1 MIGALSVVRAADAQ
15 RGAETTM
22 TVRVHGTVFDSI
34 TRTPLAGARV
44 AFVPAGALGTTP
56 LATTTVANGTF
67 DIALA
72 SGRWVAAIEHPRF
85 DSLGVD
91 LPVRRVD
98 VPRAPQFTLALAT
111 PSAGTLMR
119 ALCGPQEHA
128 GDVAMVGM
136 VRPVA
141 SASGIDSAEVLVQW
155 VDLTLT
161 GGAFKRSI
169 ATRAARTNRDGWY
182 VLCDVP
188 AGAEVMAWA
197 ERGSATTGAVVTRIS
212 GAPTR
217 FDLAI
222 DASARDDA
230 TSHDQPRDSGGVRAD
245 DSRRPPLRSGNAR
258 YRIVVRSLSGRPV
271 PNARARTLGHG
282 FVLTDAR
289 GSAVLD
295 SLPGGSQTLE
305 VFAVGYVPERRVVEV
320 GGEGAPP
327 DTIVLA
333 GLESV
338 LDTIRVTVGRG
349 ANGFDARRTGKV
361 GQFITA
367 ADIERENAPSTA
379 LLLRTRDNVRIT
391 YDRRGNAALLTGV
404 AGDRFCQPMLI
415 VDGFPRSLWGVPV
428 ARGIP
433 SVNWVVH
440 PEELGGVEIYN
451 NSAEIPPQFKIWE
464 DPKHR
469 CGAIVFWT
477 RESLGL
483 PKAPPT
489 VKP

>member
-1 MIGALSVVRAADAQ
+1 MA
-15 RGAETTM
+15 
-22 TVRVHGTVFDSI
+22 VRVQGTVFDSL
-34 TRTPLAGARV
+34 THTPLAGARV

-56 LATTTVANGTF
+56 LATTTAANGAF
-67 DIALA
+67 DMSLA
-72 SGRWVAAIEHPRF
+72 SGQWVAAIEHPRF

-91 LPVRRVD
+91 LPARRID
-98 VPRAPQFTLALAT
+98 VPHARQFTLALAT
-111 PSAGTLMR
+111 PSTGTLMR
-119 ALCGPQEHA
+119 AMCGSQERV

-141 SASGIDSAEVLVQW
+141 AASGIDSAEVVVQW

-161 GGAFKRSI
+161 HGAFKRSM
-169 ATRAARTNRDGWY
+169 ATRAARTDRNGWY
-182 VLCDVP
+182 VLCGVP
-188 AGAEVMAWA
+188 AGAEVMVWA
-197 ERGSATTGAVVTRIS
+197 ERGSATTGAVVTRI
-212 GAPTR
+212 GRAPAR
-217 FDLAI
+217 FDLAL
-222 DASARDDA
+222 DASARADGP
-230 TSHDQPRDSGGVRAD
+230 SRDQARDSPGVGAD
-245 DSRRPPLRSGNAR
+245 AARRPPLRSGTAR
-258 YRIVVRSLSGRPV
+258 YRIVVRSLSGQPV

-305 VFAVGYVPERRVVEV
+305 VLAVGYVPERRVVEV

-327 DTIVLA
+327 DTVVLA

-338 LDTIRVTVGRG
+338 LDTIRVTAGRG
-349 ANGFDARRTGKV
+349 ANGFDARRLGKA

-367 ADIERENAPSTA
+367 ADIERENPPSTA
-379 LLLRTRDNVRIT
+379 LLLRARDNVRIT

-404 AGDRFCQPMLI
+404 AGDRFCQPMFI
-415 VDGFPRSLWGVPV
+415 VDGFPRRLALVPA

-433 SVNWVVH
+433 GVNWIVH
-440 PEELGGVEIYN
+440 PDELGGVEIYN

-464 DPKHR
+464 DPKSR

-477 RESLGL
+477 REALGL
-483 PKAPPT
+483 PKAPKSGSP
-489 VKP
+489 